1 MHWQS
6 APYVLPLIA
15 TALIAAALAVYSWR
29 KRPAPGATPFFIM
42 MLAVAEWTFGYA
54 LELSSAEPESIV
66 FWAKVEY
73 LGIVIGPVAALVLA
87 LEYTGHENWL
97 TLRGRVLLLVVPI
110 ITVALVWTNELHG
123 LIWSKVQIDRSTSI
137 ALLDVEYGVWFIMHT
152 AYSYLVMIFGI
163 LLVVLAFIRS
173 PRPYRGQA
181 AVLVLSGIAPLSGN
195 AVYLLKLNPFPHLDM
210 TPFAF
215 TVAGVLWA
223 WGLFHFQLLDIVP
236 VARDAVIESM
246 SDAVLV
252 LDAHNRIVDM
262 NPAAAQMLGR
272 PASDVIGQSALT
284 ILANRRDLIELY
296 RDTTEAQA
304 EITSIYDPNRFFDL
318 RISPLYDRHKRLTG
332 RLIVLRDISDRK
344 QIEAALYQAKEQA
357 EIASKSKSTFLANMS
372 HELRT
377 PLTSIIGYSDLLKLL
392 AEARG
397 YDEIISDL
405 DRIGA
410 AGGHLLALI
419 SDILDL
425 SKIEAGKLDMFLE
438 KFNLPAV
445 VGYVASTVR
454 PIVDQNC
461 NTLTV
466 DCPEEIGTMYA
477 DLTRV
482 RQVLFNLLSNAAKFT
497 KDGAITLRVRA
508 EEATIDDR
516 PLTTDHRPSDAAAR
530 LNRVERQG
538 RSPVVVFEITDTG
551 IGLSPEQI
559 EGLFKE
565 FMQADP
571 STTRKYGGT
580 GLGLA
585 LSRRFCE
592 MMGGSIAVTSQLG
605 QGSTFTVRLPAVV
618 AEPPDALDAAEADP
632 HAIEAEVSG

>member
-6 APYVLPLIA
+6 APYVLPLLA
-15 TALIAAALAVYSWR
+15 TALIAVSLAIYSWR

-54 LELSSAEPESIV
+54 LELSSADRESIV
-66 FWAKVEY
+66 FWAKLEY

-87 LEYTGHENWL
+87 LEYTGHESWL
-97 TLRGRVLLLVVPI
+97 TFRGRVLLLVVPI
-110 ITVALVWTNELHG
+110 VTVVLVWTNELHG
-123 LIWSKVQIDRSTSI
+123 LIWSRVEIDTTTSI
-137 ALLDVEYGVWFIMHT
+137 ALLDVEYGVWFVMHT

-163 LLVVLAFIRS
+163 LLVIFALIRS

-195 AVYLLKLNPFPHLDM
+195 AVYLLKLNPFPHLDL

-215 TVAGVLWA
+215 TVAGLLWA
-223 WGLFHFQLLDIVP
+223 WGLFHFQLLDIIP

-262 NPAAAQMLGR
+262 NPAAMLVLHR
-272 PASDVIGQSALT
+272 PASEVIGQSALT
-284 ILANRRDLIELY
+284 ILAARHDLIERY
-296 RDTTEAQA
+296 RDSTEVQT

-318 RISPLYDRHKRLTG
+318 RISPLYDRHARLTG

-357 EIASKSKSTFLANMS
+357 EIANKSKSTFLANMS

-377 PLTSIIGYSDLLKLL
+377 PLTSIIGYSDLLRAL
-392 AEARG
+392 AETRG
-397 YDEIISDL
+397 YTEIVSDL
-405 DRIGA
+405 ERIGA
-410 AGGHLLALI
+410 AGAHLLALI
-419 SDILDL
+419 SDVLDL

-438 KFNLPAV
+438 KFNVPAL

-454 PIVDQNC
+454 PMVEQNH
-461 NTLTV
+461 NSLTM
-466 DCPEEIGTMYA
+466 DCPEEIGSMYA

-482 RQVLFNLLSNAAKFT
+482 RQILFNLLSNAAKFT
-497 KDGAITLRVRA
+497 KDGAITLRVSRQHA
-508 EEATIDDR
+508 ADDCI
-516 PLTTDHRPSDAAAR
+516 
-530 LNRVERQG
+530 
-538 RSPVVVFEITDTG
+538 VFEVADTG

-559 EGLFKE
+559 QGLFKE
-565 FMQADP
+565 FSQADP

-585 LSRRFCE
+585 LSRRFCQ
-592 MMGGSIAVTSQLG
+592 MMGGDIAVASELG
-605 QGSTFTVRLPAVV
+605 KGSTFTVRLPAVV
-618 AEPPDALDAAEADP
+618 AEPTDAA
-632 HAIEAEVSG
+632 

>member
-6 APYVLPLIA
+6 TPYVVPLLA
-15 TALIAAALAVYSWR
+15 TALIAVALAIYSWR

-42 MLAVAEWTFGYA
+42 MLAVAEWTFGYV
-54 LELSSAEPESIV
+54 LELSSADLQSIV
-66 FWAKVEY
+66 MWAKIEY

-97 TLRGRVLLLVVPI
+97 TLRGRLLLTIVPI
-110 ITVALVWTNELHG
+110 TTVALVWTNELHG
-123 LIWSKVQIDRSTSI
+123 LIWSAVRVDTSTSI
-137 ALLDVEYGVWFIMHT
+137 ALLDVEYGVWFIIHT

-195 AVYLLKLNPFPHLDM
+195 AVYLLKLNPFPHLDL

-252 LDAHNRIVDM
+252 LDAHGRIVDM
-262 NPAAAQMLGR
+262 NPAAQQLLRRSAADL
-272 PASDVIGQSALT
+272 IGQRADLAL
-284 ILANRRDLIELY
+284 AVRADLVERY

-318 RISPLYDRHKRLTG
+318 RISPLYDRHARLTG

-344 QIEAALYQAKEQA
+344 RIEAALMQAKEQA
-357 EIASKSKSTFLANMS
+357 EIASRSKSTFLANMS

-377 PLTSIIGYSDLLKLL
+377 PLTSIIGYSDLLKGL

-397 YDEIISDL
+397 YDEIVPDLERIS
-405 DRIGA
+405 A

-425 SKIEAGKLDMFLE
+425 SKIEAGKLGLFLE
-438 KFNLPAV
+438 KFNLPALV
-445 VGYVASTVR
+445 AYVATIVR
-454 PIVDQNC
+454 PMVVQNR

-466 DCPEEIGTMYA
+466 DCPEAIGSMYA

-497 KDGAITLRVRA
+497 TDGAITLRVSSELQVLSSELPNA
-508 EEATIDDR
+508 
-516 PLTTDHRPSDAAAR
+516 DAKTQNSE
-530 LNRVERQG
+530 LKTQNW
-538 RSPVVVFEITDTG
+538 VVFELTDTG
-551 IGLSPEQI
+551 IGMSQEQI
-559 EGLFKE
+559 EGLFEE

-585 LSRRFCE
+585 LSRRFCQ
-592 MMGGSIAVTSQLG
+592 MMGGDIAVTSQPG

-618 AEPPDALDAAEADP
+618 AEPPEMPDEEP
-632 HAIEAEVSG
+632 AIEAGITR

>member
-6 APYVLPLIA
+6 PPYVLPLLA
-15 TALIAAALAVYSWR
+15 TALIAAGLAVYSWR

-42 MLAVAEWTFGYA
+42 MLAVAEWTFCYA
-54 LELSSAEPESIV
+54 LELSSADLESIV

-73 LGIVIGPVAALVLA
+73 LGIVTGPVAALVLA
-87 LEYTGHENWL
+87 LEYTGHESWL
-97 TLRGRVLLLVVPI
+97 TFRGRVLLLVIPI

-123 LIWSKVQIDRSTSI
+123 LIWSDVQIDTSTSV

-163 LLVVLAFIRS
+163 LLVILALIRS

-181 AVLVLSGIAPLSGN
+181 LVLVLSGIAPLSGN
-195 AVYLLKLNPFPHLDM
+195 AVYLLKLNPFPNLDL

-215 TVAGVLWA
+215 TVAGLLWA

-262 NPAAAQMLGR
+262 NPAAGDILRR
-272 PASDVIGQSALT
+272 PASEVIGQSAFT
-284 ILANRRDLIELY
+284 VLADRHDLIERY
-296 RDTTEAQA
+296 RDTFEAQA
-304 EITSIYDPNRFFDL
+304 EITSIYDPQRFFDL
-318 RISPLYDRHKRLTG
+318 RISPLYDRHARLTG
-332 RLIVLRDISDRK
+332 RLIVIRDISDRK
-344 QIEAALYQAKEQA
+344 QIEAALYLAKEQA

-377 PLTSIIGYSDLLKLL
+377 PLTSIIGYSDLLKVM
-392 AEARG
+392 AESRG
-397 YDEIISDL
+397 YSEIVSDL
-405 DRIGA
+405 ERISA

-454 PIVDQNC
+454 PMVEQNH

-466 DCPEEIGTMYA
+466 DCPEEIGSMYA

-497 KDGAITLRVRA
+497 KGGEISLHVSRQPA
-508 EEATIDDR
+508 ESSQQ
-516 PLTTDHRPSDAAAR
+516 LTSDAPAACR
-530 LNRVERQG
+530 L
-538 RSPVVVFEITDTG
+538 PAADWVVFEINDTG

-559 EGLFKE
+559 QGLFKE
-565 FMQADP
+565 FTQADP

-585 LSRRFCE
+585 LSRRFCQ
-592 MMGGSIAVTSQLG
+592 MMGGDIAVSSRLG

-618 AEPPDALDAAEADP
+618 AAPPDAQ
-632 HAIEAEVSG
+632 

>member
-6 APYVLPLIA
+6 APYVLPLLA
-15 TALIAAALAVYSWR
+15 TALIAASLAVYSWR

-54 LELSSAEPESIV
+54 LELSSADLQSIV

-73 LGIVIGPVAALVLA
+73 LGIVSGPVAALVLA

-97 TLRGRVLLLVVPI
+97 TFRGRVLLLVVPI
-110 ITVALVWTNELHG
+110 TTVALVWTNELHG
-123 LIWSKVQIDRSTSI
+123 LIWSTVGIDTSTSI
-137 ALLDVEYGVWFIMHT
+137 ALLDVQYGVWFIMHT

-163 LLVVLAFIRS
+163 LLVILALIRS

-195 AVYLLKLNPFPHLDM
+195 AVYLLKLNPFPHLDL

-223 WGLFHFQLLDIVP
+223 WGLFHFQLLDIIP

-252 LDAHNRIVDM
+252 LDAHSRIVDM
-262 NPAAAQMLGR
+262 NPAATQVLRR
-272 PASDVIGQSALT
+272 PASEVIGQSAFT
-284 ILANRRDLIELY
+284 VLADRHDLIERY

-304 EITSIYDPNRFFDL
+304 EIISIYDPNRFFDL
-318 RISPLYDRHKRLTG
+318 RISPLYDRHARLTG
-332 RLIVLRDISDRK
+332 RLIVIRDISDRK
-344 QIEAALYQAKEQA
+344 QIEAALYLAKEQA

-377 PLTSIIGYSDLLKLL
+377 PLTSIIGYSDLLKLM
-392 AEARG
+392 AESRG
-397 YDEIISDL
+397 YSEIVSDL

-438 KFNLPAV
+438 KFNLPAL

-454 PIVDQNC
+454 PIVEQNH
-461 NTLTV
+461 NTLMV

-482 RQVLFNLLSNAAKFT
+482 RQILFNLLSNAAKFT
-497 KDGAITLRVRA
+497 KGGSITLRVSQQSA
-508 EEATIDDR
+508 ESSQQ
-516 PLTTDHRPSDAAAR
+516 LTSDAPASRHLPSTAW
-530 LNRVERQG
+530 
-538 RSPVVVFEITDTG
+538 VVFEITDTG
-551 IGLSPEQI
+551 IGLTPEQI
-559 EGLFKE
+559 QGLFKE

-585 LSRRFCE
+585 LSRRFCQ
-592 MMGGSIAVTSQLG
+592 MMGGDIAVTSQHG
-605 QGSTFTVRLPAVV
+605 QGSTFTVRLPTEV
-618 AEPPDALDAAEADP
+618 AEPPNTVD
-632 HAIEAEVSG
+632 

>member
-6 APYVLPLIA
+6 APYVLPLLA
-15 TALIAAALAVYSWR
+15 TALIAVALAIYSWR

-54 LELSSAEPESIV
+54 LELSSADLQSIV
-66 FWAKVEY
+66 LWAKIEY

-87 LEYTGHENWL
+87 LEYTGHESWL

-123 LIWSKVQIDRSTSI
+123 LIWSTVRIDTSTSI

-195 AVYLLKLNPFPHLDM
+195 AVYLLKLNPFPHLDL

-252 LDAHNRIVDM
+252 LDAHGRIVDI
-262 NPAAAQMLGR
+262 NPAAQQILRRSAADL
-272 PASDVIGQSALT
+272 IGQRADVAL
-284 ILANRRDLIELY
+284 AVRADLVERY

-318 RISPLYDRHKRLTG
+318 RISPLYDRHARLTG

-344 QIEAALYQAKEQA
+344 QIEAAL
-357 EIASKSKSTFLANMS
+357 
-372 HELRT
+372 
-377 PLTSIIGYSDLLKLL
+377 
-392 AEARG
+392 
-397 YDEIISDL
+397 
-405 DRIGA
+405 
-410 AGGHLLALI
+410 
-419 SDILDL
+419 
-425 SKIEAGKLDMFLE
+425 
-438 KFNLPAV
+438 
-445 VGYVASTVR
+445 
-454 PIVDQNC
+454 
-461 NTLTV
+461 
-466 DCPEEIGTMYA
+466 
-477 DLTRV
+477 
-482 RQVLFNLLSNAAKFT
+482 
-497 KDGAITLRVRA
+497 
-508 EEATIDDR
+508 
-516 PLTTDHRPSDAAAR
+516 
-530 LNRVERQG
+530 
-538 RSPVVVFEITDTG
+538 
-551 IGLSPEQI
+551 
-559 EGLFKE
+559 
-565 FMQADP
+565 
-571 STTRKYGGT
+571 
-580 GLGLA
+580 
-585 LSRRFCE
+585 
-592 MMGGSIAVTSQLG
+592 
-605 QGSTFTVRLPAVV
+605 
-618 AEPPDALDAAEADP
+618 
-632 HAIEAEVSG
+632 

>member
-6 APYVLPLIA
+6 TSYLLPLLA
-15 TALIAAALAVYSWR
+15 TAVIAVALAIYSWQ
-29 KRPAPGATPFFIM
+29 KRPAPGAAPFFVM

-54 LELSSAEPESIV
+54 FELSSADLPSIV
-66 FWAKVEY
+66 LWAKIEY
-73 LGIVIGPVAALVLA
+73 LGIVTGPVAALVLA

-97 TLRGRVLLLVVPI
+97 TLRGRLLLTVVPI
-110 ITVALVWTNELHG
+110 MTVALVWTNELHG
-123 LIWSKVQIDRSTSI
+123 LIWRTVTIDTSSSI
-137 ALLDVEYGVWFIMHT
+137 SLLDVDYGVWFVMHT

-195 AVYLLKLNPFPHLDM
+195 AVYLLKLNPFPHLDL

-215 TVAGVLWA
+215 TVAGLLWA

-236 VARDAVIESM
+236 VARDAVLESM

-252 LDAHNRIVDM
+252 LDAHSRIVDV
-262 NPAAAQMLGR
+262 NPAALQIVR
-272 PASDVIGQSALT
+272 RTASEIIGQRADTVFSD
-284 ILANRRDLIELY
+284 RPDLVGRY

-318 RISPLYDRHKRLTG
+318 RISPLYDRHARLTG

-377 PLTSIIGYSDLLKLL
+377 PLTSIIGYSDLLKAL

-397 YDEIISDL
+397 FAEIIPDL
-405 DRIGA
+405 ERIGS

-438 KFNLPAV
+438 KFNLPALV
-445 VGYVASTVR
+445 AYVASTVR
-454 PIVDQNC
+454 PMVEQNR

-466 DCPEEIGTMYA
+466 DCPEAIGSMYA

-482 RQVLFNLLSNAAKFT
+482 RQILFNLLSNAAKFT
-497 KDGAITLRVRA
+497 SDGMITLRVSIEDARA
-508 EEATIDDR
+508 DDR
-516 PLTTDHRPSDAAAR
+516 QPVTAETS
-530 LNRVERQG
+530 VVG
-538 RSPVVVFEITDTG
+538 RRSSVVVFEISDTG
-551 IGLSPEQI
+551 IGMSPDQI
-559 EGLFKE
+559 QGLFKE
-565 FMQADP
+565 FMQADA

-585 LSRRFCE
+585 LTRRFCN
-592 MMGGSIAVTSQLG
+592 MMGGDIAVASQLG
-605 QGSTFTVRLPAVV
+605 QGSTFTVRVPAVV
-618 AEPPDALDAAEADP
+618 SEQAKELDEEPTSEPPVTADI
-632 HAIEAEVSG
+632 AG

>member
-6 APYVLPLIA
+6 APYVLPLLA
-15 TALIAAALAVYSWR
+15 TALIATSLAVYSWQ

-54 LELSSAEPESIV
+54 LELSSADLQSIV

-87 LEYTGHENWL
+87 LEYTGHESWL

-110 ITVALVWTNELHG
+110 TTVALVWTNELHG
-123 LIWSKVQIDRSTSI
+123 LIWSKVSIDTFSSI
-137 ALLDVEYGVWFIMHT
+137 ALLDVSYGVWFIMHT

-163 LLVVLAFIRS
+163 LLVILALIRS

-181 AVLVLSGIAPLSGN
+181 AVLVLSGIVPLSGN
-195 AVYLLKLNPFPHLDM
+195 AVYLLKLNPFPHLDL

-215 TVAGVLWA
+215 TVAGLLWA

-246 SDAVLV
+246 SDAVMV
-252 LDAHNRIVDM
+252 LDAHSRIVDM
-262 NPAAAQMLGR
+262 NPAAATILRR
-272 PASDVIGQSALT
+272 PISEVIGQSAFT
-284 ILANRRDLIELY
+284 ILADRHDLIERY
-296 RDTTEAQA
+296 RNTTEAQA
-304 EITSIYDPNRFFDL
+304 EITSIYDSNRFFDL
-318 RISPLYDRHKRLTG
+318 RISPLYDRHARLTG

-344 QIEAALYQAKEQA
+344 KIEAALYLAKEQA

-377 PLTSIIGYSDLLKLL
+377 PLTSIIGYSDLLKLM
-392 AEARG
+392 AESRG
-397 YDEIISDL
+397 YSEIVSDL
-405 DRIGA
+405 DRISA
-410 AGGHLLALI
+410 AGGHLLAMI

-425 SKIEAGKLDMFLE
+425 SKIEAGKLDLFLE
-438 KFNLPAV
+438 KFNIPAL

-454 PIVDQNC
+454 PIVEQNH

-466 DCPEEIGTMYA
+466 DCPEEIGSMYA

-497 KDGAITLRVRA
+497 KGGAITLRVSSELRVLSV
-508 EEATIDDR
+508 E
-516 PLTTDHRPSDAAAR
+516 LPSSNAIIQNSELR
-530 LNRVERQG
+530 TQNW
-538 RSPVVVFEITDTG
+538 VVFEISDTG
-551 IGLSPEQI
+551 IGLAPEQI
-559 EGLFKE
+559 QGLFKE

-585 LSRRFCE
+585 LSRRFCH
-592 MMGGSIAVTSQLG
+592 MMGGDIAVTSQLG
-605 QGSTFTVRLPAVV
+605 QGSIFTVRLPAEV
-618 AEPPDALDAAEADP
+618 AEPP
-632 HAIEAEVSG
+632 EVP

>member
-6 APYVLPLIA
+6 TPYVLPLLITAIIA
-15 TALIAAALAVYSWR
+15 VVLAIYSWR

-54 LELSSAEPESIV
+54 LELSSADLPSIV
-66 FWAKVEY
+66 LWAKIEY

-97 TLRGRVLLLVVPI
+97 TLRGRILLMVVPVT
-110 ITVALVWTNELHG
+110 TVILVWTNEAHG
-123 LIWSKVQIDRSTSI
+123 LIWSAVRVDTSSSV

-195 AVYLLKLNPFPHLDM
+195 AVYLLKLNPFPHLDL

-215 TVAGVLWA
+215 TVAGLLWA

-252 LDAHNRIVDM
+252 LDAHNRIVDL
-262 NPAAAQMLGR
+262 NPAAAVLLNR
-272 PASDVIGQSALT
+272 PVAEVIGQSALT
-284 ILANRRDLIELY
+284 ILANRPDLIERY
-296 RDTTEAQA
+296 RDITEVQA
-304 EITSIYDPNRFFDL
+304 EISGIDDPHQVFDL
-318 RISPLYDRHKRLTG
+318 RISPIHDRHARLTG

-377 PLTSIIGYSDLLKLL
+377 PLTSIIGYSDLLKVL
-392 AEARG
+392 AESRG
-397 YDEIISDL
+397 YDEIVPDL
-405 DRIGA
+405 ERIGS
-410 AGGHLLALI
+410 AGAHLLALI

-425 SKIEAGKLDMFLE
+425 SKIEAGKLEMFLE

-445 VGYVASTVR
+445 VGYVATTVR
-454 PIVDQNC
+454 PMVQQNH

-466 DCPEEIGTMYA
+466 DCPEEIGSMYA

-497 KDGAITLRVRA
+497 NGGQIRLRVSR
-508 EEATIDDR
+508 
-516 PLTTDHRPSDAAAR
+516 LPSAGIQPPAGAGPGSRHLSTGDWI
-530 LNRVERQG
+530 
-538 RSPVVVFEITDTG
+538 VFEITDTG
-551 IGLSPEQI
+551 IGMSPDQLQ
-559 EGLFKE
+559 GLFKE
-565 FMQADP
+565 FMQADA

-585 LSRRFCE
+585 LSRRFCN
-592 MMGGSIAVTSQLG
+592 MMGGDITVASQLG

-618 AEPPDALDAAEADP
+618 NEAPDVLGSGVPEVEAGVAT
-632 HAIEAEVSG
+632 H

>member
-1 MHWQS
+1 MRWQS
-6 APYVLPLIA
+6 TPYVLPLLA
-15 TALIAAALAVYSWR
+15 TALIAVILAIYSWR
-29 KRPAPGATPFFIM
+29 KRPAPGATPFFVM

-54 LELSSAEPESIV
+54 LELSSADRATII
-66 FWAKVEY
+66 FWAKTEY

-97 TLRGRVLLLVVPI
+97 TLRGRLLLTVVPI
-110 ITVALVWTNELHG
+110 TTVALVWTNELHG
-123 LIWSKVQIDRSTSI
+123 LIWSKVSIDTSSSI
-137 ALLDVEYGVWFIMHT
+137 ALLDVSYGVWFVMHT

-215 TVAGVLWA
+215 TVAGLLWA

-252 LDAHNRIVDM
+252 LDGHGRIVDM
-262 NPAAAQMLGR
+262 NPAAQQILRRSAADL
-272 PASDVIGQSALT
+272 IGQRADQAL
-284 ILANRRDLIELY
+284 AVRADLVERY

-318 RISPLYDRHKRLTG
+318 RISPLYDRHARLTG

-344 QIEAALYQAKEQA
+344 EIEAALYLAKEQA

-377 PLTSIIGYSDLLKLL
+377 PLTSIIGYSDLLKVM
-392 AEARG
+392 ADARG
-397 YDEIISDL
+397 YSEIVPDL
-405 DRIGA
+405 ERIGA
-410 AGGHLLALI
+410 AGGQLLALI

-530 LNRVERQG
+530 LNRVEGQG
-538 RSPVVVFEITDTG
+538 R
-551 IGLSPEQI
+551 
-559 EGLFKE
+559 
-565 FMQADP
+565 
-571 STTRKYGGT
+571 
-580 GLGLA
+580 
-585 LSRRFCE
+585 
-592 MMGGSIAVTSQLG
+592 
-605 QGSTFTVRLPAVV
+605 
-618 AEPPDALDAAEADP
+618 
-632 HAIEAEVSG
+632 

>member
-6 APYVLPLIA
+6 TPYVLPLLVTAVIA
-15 TALIAAALAVYSWR
+15 VLLAIYSWR
-29 KRPAPGATPFFIM
+29 KRPAPGAVPFFIM
-42 MLAVAEWTFGYA
+42 MLAVSEWTFGYA
-54 LELSSAEPESIV
+54 LELSSADLPSIV
-66 FWAKVEY
+66 LWAKIEY

-97 TLRGRVLLLVVPI
+97 TMRGRVMLTVVPI

-123 LIWSKVQIDRSTSI
+123 LIWSMVRVDTSTSVS
-137 ALLDVEYGVWFIMHT
+137 LLDVDYGVWFILHT

-181 AVLVLSGIAPLSGN
+181 AVLVLSGVVALSGN
-195 AVYLLKLNPFPHLDM
+195 AVYLLKLNPFPHLDL

-252 LDAHNRIVDM
+252 LDAHGRIVDM
-262 NPAAAQMLGR
+262 NPAAQQLLRRSAADL
-272 PASDVIGQSALT
+272 IGQRADVAL
-284 ILANRRDLIELY
+284 AVRADLVERY
-296 RDTTEAQA
+296 RDITEVRA

-318 RISPLYDRHKRLTG
+318 RISPLYDRHGRLTG

-344 QIEAALYQAKEQA
+344 QIEAALVQAKEQA
-357 EIASKSKSTFLANMS
+357 EIASRSKSTFLANMS

-392 AEARG
+392 ASARG
-397 YDEIISDL
+397 FDEIVPDL

-425 SKIEAGKLDMFLE
+425 SKIEAGKLELFLE
-438 KFNLPAV
+438 KFNLPALV
-445 VGYVASTVR
+445 AYVASTVR
-454 PIVDQNC
+454 PMVERNR

-466 DCPEEIGTMYA
+466 DCPEAIGSMYA

-497 KDGAITLRVRA
+497 NDGAITLRVSSELRA
-508 EEATIDDR
+508 VSSELSGSNAIAQNHALASSEESELQPQTWI
-516 PLTTDHRPSDAAAR
+516 
-530 LNRVERQG
+530 
-538 RSPVVVFEITDTG
+538 VFELTDTG
-551 IGLSPEQI
+551 IGMSQEQV
-559 EGLFKE
+559 EGLFEE
-565 FMQADP
+565 FVQADP

-585 LSRRFCE
+585 LSRRFCQ
-592 MMGGSIAVTSQLG
+592 MMGGHIAVTSRLG
-605 QGSTFTVRLPAVV
+605 QGSTFTVSLPAVV
-618 AEPPDALDAAEADP
+618 AEPPEAPDEGP
-632 HAIEAEVSG
+632 ASAPPVMADIAS

>member
-6 APYVLPLIA
+6 APYVLPLLA
-15 TALIAAALAVYSWR
+15 TALIAVSLAMYSWR

-54 LELSSAEPESIV
+54 LELSSADQQSIV
-66 FWAKVEY
+66 FWAKLEY

-87 LEYTGHENWL
+87 LEYTGHESWL
-97 TLRGRVLLLVVPI
+97 TNRGRLLLLVVPV
-110 ITVALVWTNELHG
+110 ITVILVWTNEFHG
-123 LIWSKVQIDRSTSI
+123 LIWSDVQIDTSSSI

-163 LLVVLAFIRS
+163 LLVILALIRS

-181 AVLVLSGIAPLSGN
+181 IVLVLSGIAPLSGN
-195 AVYLLKLNPFPHLDM
+195 AVYLLKLNPFPHLDL

-215 TVAGVLWA
+215 TIAGLLWA
-223 WGLFHFQLLDIVP
+223 WGLFHFQLLDIIP

-262 NPAAAQMLGR
+262 NPAAVQVLRR
-272 PASDVIGQSALT
+272 PASEVIGQSALT
-284 ILANRRDLIELY
+284 ILADRHDLIERY
-296 RDTTEAQA
+296 RDSTEVQT

-318 RISPLYDRHKRLTG
+318 RISPLYDRHARLTG

-357 EIASKSKSTFLANMS
+357 EIANKSKSTFLANMS

-377 PLTSIIGYSDLLKLL
+377 PLTSIIGYSDLLKTL
-392 AEARG
+392 AESRG
-397 YDEIISDL
+397 YTEIVSDL
-405 DRIGA
+405 ERIGA
-410 AGGHLLALI
+410 AGAHLLALI
-419 SDILDL
+419 SDVLDL
-425 SKIEAGKLDMFLE
+425 PKIAAGKLDMFLE
-438 KFNLPAV
+438 KFNPPAL

-454 PIVDQNC
+454 PLVEQNR

-466 DCPEEIGTMYA
+466 DCPEEIGSMYA

-482 RQVLFNLLSNAAKFT
+482 RQILFNLLSNAAKFT
-497 KDGAITLRVRA
+497 KDGAITLRVSRQQP
-508 EEATIDDR
+508 DD
-516 PLTTDHRPSDAAAR
+516 DCI
-530 LNRVERQG
+530 
-538 RSPVVVFEITDTG
+538 VFEVSDTG
-551 IGLSPEQI
+551 IGISPEQI
-559 EGLFKE
+559 HGLFKE
-565 FMQADP
+565 FSQADP

-585 LSRRFCE
+585 LCRRFCQ
-592 MMGGSIAVTSQLG
+592 MMGGDIAVSSELG
-605 QGSTFTVRLPAVV
+605 KGSTFTVRLPAVV
-618 AEPPDALDAAEADP
+618 AEPPDAPSA
-632 HAIEAEVSG
+632 

>member
-1 MHWQS
+1 
-6 APYVLPLIA
+6 
-15 TALIAAALAVYSWR
+15 
-29 KRPAPGATPFFIM
+29 
-42 MLAVAEWTFGYA
+42 
-54 LELSSAEPESIV
+54 
-66 FWAKVEY
+66 
-73 LGIVIGPVAALVLA
+73 VLA

-110 ITVALVWTNELHG
+110 TTVALVWTNQLHG

-195 AVYLLKLNPFPHLDM
+195 AVYLLKLNPFPHLDL

-252 LDAHNRIVDM
+252 LDAHGRIVDI
-262 NPAAAQMLGR
+262 NPAAQQILRRSAADL
-272 PASDVIGQSALT
+272 IGQRADQALSVR
-284 ILANRRDLIELY
+284 ADLVERY
-296 RDTTEAQA
+296 RDITEVQT
-304 EITSIYDPNRFFDL
+304 EIASIYEPDRFFDL
-318 RISPLYDRHKRLTG
+318 RISPLYDRHARLTG

-344 QIEAALYQAKEQA
+344 RIEAALYLAKEQA

-377 PLTSIIGYSDLLKLL
+377 PLTSIIGYSDLLKVMV
-392 AEARG
+392 ASRG
-397 YDEIISDL
+397 YDEIIPDL
-405 DRIGA
+405 DRIGT
-410 AGGHLLALI
+410 AGAHLLALI

-438 KFNLPAV
+438 KFNLPALV
-445 VGYVASTVR
+445 AYVATTVR
-454 PIVDQNC
+454 PMVEQNH

-466 DCPEEIGTMYA
+466 DCPEAIGSMYA

-497 KDGAITLRVRA
+497 NGGTITLRVSSELRVLSS
-508 EEATIDDR
+508 ELPDSKTIVQNSE
-516 PLTTDHRPSDAAAR
+516 LKTQ
-530 LNRVERQG
+530 NWVI
-538 RSPVVVFEITDTG
+538 FEITDTG
-551 IGLSPEQI
+551 IGMSPEQI
-559 EGLFKE
+559 QGLFKE
-565 FMQADP
+565 FMQADA

-585 LSRRFCE
+585 LSRRFCQ
-592 MMGGSIAVTSQLG
+592 MMGGDIAVTSRLG
-605 QGSTFTVRLPAVV
+605 QGSTFTVHLPVVV
-618 AEPPDALDAAEADP
+618 AEPLVAPDEAPANEPPITADI
-632 HAIEAEVSG
+632 AS

>member
-1 MHWQS
+1 MRWQS
-6 APYVLPLIA
+6 APYVLPLLA
-15 TALIAAALAVYSWR
+15 TVLIAAFLAVYSWR

-54 LELSSAEPESIV
+54 LELSSADLASIV

-87 LEYTGHENWL
+87 LEYTGHESWL
-97 TLRGRVLLLVVPI
+97 TFRGRVLLLVVPI

-123 LIWSKVQIDRSTSI
+123 LIWSKVQIDRSTPI
-137 ALLDVEYGVWFIMHT
+137 ALLDVEYGLWFIMHT

-163 LLVVLAFIRS
+163 LLVILALIRS

-181 AVLVLSGIAPLSGN
+181 TVLVLSGIAPLSGN
-195 AVYLLKLNPFPHLDM
+195 AVYLLKLNPFPHLDL

-215 TVAGVLWA
+215 TVAGLLWA

-252 LDAHNRIVDM
+252 LDARGRIVDM
-262 NPAAAQMLGR
+262 NPAAEQILRRSAADL
-272 PASDVIGQSALT
+272 IGQRADLALSVR
-284 ILANRRDLIELY
+284 ADLVERY
-296 RDTTEAQA
+296 RDTTDVQA

-318 RISPLYDRHKRLTG
+318 RISPLYDRHARLTG

-344 QIEAALYQAKEQA
+344 QIEAALMQAKEQA
-357 EIASKSKSTFLANMS
+357 EIASRSKSTFLANMS

-377 PLTSIIGYSDLLKLL
+377 PLTSIIGYSDLLKVVV
-392 AEARG
+392 EARG
-397 YDEIISDL
+397 DTEIVSDL
-405 DRIGA
+405 DRISA
-410 AGGHLLALI
+410 AGGHLLAMI

-425 SKIEAGKLDMFLE
+425 SKIEAGKLDLFLE
-438 KFNLPAV
+438 KFNLPALV
-445 VGYVASTVR
+445 AYVASTVR
-454 PIVDQNC
+454 PIVEQNR

-466 DCPEEIGTMYA
+466 DCPEEIGSMYA

-497 KDGAITLRVRA
+497 KDGAITLRVSI
-508 EEATIDDR
+508 EEPTTDDR
-516 PLTTDHRPSDAAAR
+516 PQTTELPVVGRPSSV
-530 LNRVERQG
+530 VEEPTAELPVVG
-538 RSPVVVFEITDTG
+538 RRSSVVVFEITDTG
-551 IGLSPEQI
+551 IGLTPEQI
-559 EGLFKE
+559 QRLFKE
-565 FMQADP
+565 FVQADP

-580 GLGLA
+580 GLGLV
-585 LSRRFCE
+585 LSRRFCQ
-592 MMGGSIAVTSQLG
+592 MMGGDIAVTSRLG
-605 QGSTFTVRLPAVV
+605 QGSTFTVRLPVVVV
-618 AEPPDALDAAEADP
+618 APPDAPDAAFN
-632 HAIEAEVSG
+632 